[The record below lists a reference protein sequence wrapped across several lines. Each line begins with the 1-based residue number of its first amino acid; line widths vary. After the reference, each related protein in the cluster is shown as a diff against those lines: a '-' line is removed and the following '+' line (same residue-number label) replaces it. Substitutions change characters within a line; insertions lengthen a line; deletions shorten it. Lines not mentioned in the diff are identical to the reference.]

1 MMSIRNISRVALVLL
16 LPLLLGWSTDASAA
30 MRTILKFEKAPTGG
44 TVKVEWRGSEKDS
57 WKEKQPG
64 EDVLTAVELK
74 ITATATSGK
83 EFESLLVNGKDVTNK
98 VTTTGAETVY
108 ECKAT
113 GEKGKDEG
121 GKGVMTIVVAF
132 KTPGQVNK
140 HKLTFT
146 NPEGATVK
154 VTVDGQD
161 KPSDS
166 EIEAGKD
173 LVISVK
179 VTDVT
184 EQVKSVQLNG
194 TDVAKDGDNWK
205 AKMPNA
211 AATLVVTLE
220 EKPAAQSMIMLD
232 VPEGVELKIEDVSEA
247 TPKPVIPNQTKVME
261 GTALEITVTKKTEGK
276 LIDKVLFDNEEL
288 EEEGGKY
295 KADMEDHD
303 VTIKV
308 TLKQDPAAPK
318 YAFTF
323 AGTADFDVTAK
334 KGAETLTS
342 PAQVAV
348 GEDVTLTITLKA
360 GVTKSI
366 KSVKVGDVVAKKGTA
381 ANEWMFTMPSKAAE
395 LAVELVEAAKMH
407 KVTFANG
414 EGYTIGVTNIS
425 GGAQSINTGDKVA
438 EGTELLAEITV
449 TDPKKEVKVVKAN
462 TTDAT
467 KGADAN
473 HWTFTMG
480 SEDIMLTVEL
490 QNKPEPA
497 KHKLTIAAVEG
508 ATVTVTVDGNKVES
522 EQEVEEGKKLVVSVE
537 VTATDKEV
545 ESVKLNTTLA
555 TKNGETYEVEM
566 PKAAATLT
574 VTLKE
579 KAAPQPGEGNVLTIV
594 ANGTTVK
601 VMNGTT
607 EVKSGDKV
615 AKDVKLT
622 VEVSN
627 IPADKE
633 IEKVTLNEVEM
644 TLVEGK
650 YEGNMPDAAATLKV
664 VLKEKAAPQPGEG
677 NLIKVTANGA
687 TVKIMAGTTEVKAD
701 TKVKAGIDLVITVT
715 APAGKVIDN
724 VSFNNTVVKPE
735 ADKSYKVKMSATEAT
750 LVVNLKKAAAVED
763 AVLAGVVAYPNP
775 MVRELVVSNL
785 AEVENVALVNAQ
797 GVVVRAVKPNGAS
810 ELRLAVEDLS
820 AGVYMLVVER
830 NGARKAIRIVK

>member
-1 MMSIRNISRVALVLL
+1 MSLRNISRVALVLL
-16 LPLLLGWSTDASAA
+16 LPLLLGWSTDASAG
-30 MRTILKFEKAPTGG
+30 MRKKLNFVKNPDGG
-44 TVKVEWRGSEKDS
+44 TVKVEFNSNGT
-57 WKEKQPG
+57 WKEKNPG
-64 EDVLTAVELK
+64 EDVLNGAQLK
-74 ITATATSGK
+74 ITATPDSGK
-83 EFESLLVNGKDVTNK
+83 EFESMQVNGKDVTNK
-98 VTTTGAETVY
+98 VKTEGTASVY
-108 ECKAT
+108 NCYAA
-113 GEKGKDEG
+113 GESGTD
-121 GKGVMTIVVAF
+121 VMNIVVAF

-179 VTDVT
+179 VTDNT
-184 EQVKSVQLNG
+184 QQVKSVKLNA
-194 TDVAKDGDNWK
+194 TEVAKDGDNWK
-205 AKMPNA
+205 AKMPNE

-232 VPEGVELKIEDVSEA
+232 IPEGVELKIEDVSEA

-261 GTALEITVTKKTEGK
+261 GTALELTVTKKPEGK
-276 LIDKVLFDNEEL
+276 LVDKVLFDNEEL

-295 KADMEDHD
+295 KTDMEDHD

-334 KGAETLTS
+334 KGTETLTS

-348 GEDVTLTITLKA
+348 GEDVTLTITLKV

-381 ANEWMFTMPSKAAE
+381 ANEWMFTMPGKAAE
-395 LAVELVEAAKMH
+395 LAVELVEAEKTH
-407 KVTFANG
+407 KVIFANG
-414 EGYTIGVTNIS
+414 EDYTIGVTNIS
-425 GGAQSINTGDKVA
+425 GGAQSINTGEKVA

-449 TDPKKEVKVVKAN
+449 TNPKKEVKVVKAN

-480 SEDIMLTVEL
+480 TEDITLTVEL
-490 QNKPEPA
+490 Q
-497 KHKLTIAAVEG
+497 
-508 ATVTVTVDGNKVES
+508 
-522 EQEVEEGKKLVVSVE
+522 
-537 VTATDKEV
+537 DK
-545 ESVKLNTTLA
+545 T
-555 TKNGETYEVEM
+555 
-566 PKAAATLT
+566 
-574 VTLKE
+574 
-579 KAAPQPGEGNVLTIV
+579 APQPGEGNVLTIE

-664 VLKEKAAPQPGEG
+664 VLKEKGAPQPGEG

-735 ADKSYKVKMSATEAT
+735 ANKSYKVKMSATEAT

-775 MVRELVVSNL
+775 MVRELVVTNL

-797 GVVVRAVKPNGAS
+797 GVVVRTVKPNGAS

-830 NGARKAIRIVK
+830 NGVRKAIRIVK

>member
-173 LVISVK
+173 LVISVE
-179 VTDVT
+179 VTDNT
-184 EQVKSVQLNG
+184 QQVKSVKLN
-194 TDVAKDGDNWK
+194 TTEVAKDGDNWK
-205 AKMPNA
+205 AKMPNE

-232 VPEGVELKIEDVSEA
+232 IPEGVELKIEDVSEA

-261 GTALEITVTKKTEGK
+261 GTALEITVTKKPEGK
-276 LIDKVLFDNEEL
+276 FIDKVLFDNEEL

-334 KGAETLTS
+334 KGTETLTS

-348 GEDVTLTITLKA
+348 GEDVTLTITLKV

-381 ANEWMFTMPSKAAE
+381 ANEWMFTMPGKAAE
-395 LAVELVEAAKMH
+395 LAVELVEAEKTH
-407 KVTFANG
+407 KVIFANG
-414 EGYTIGVTNIS
+414 EDYTIGVTNIS
-425 GGAQSINTGDKVA
+425 GGAQSINTGEKVA

-449 TDPKKEVKVVKAN
+449 TNPKKEVKVVKAN

-473 HWTFTMG
+473 HWTFIMG
-480 SEDIMLTVEL
+480 TEDITLTVEL
-490 QNKPEPA
+490 Q
-497 KHKLTIAAVEG
+497 
-508 ATVTVTVDGNKVES
+508 D
-522 EQEVEEGKKLVVSVE
+522 
-537 VTATDKEV
+537 
-545 ESVKLNTTLA
+545 
-555 TKNGETYEVEM
+555 
-566 PKAAATLT
+566 
-574 VTLKE
+574 
-579 KAAPQPGEGNVLTIV
+579 KAAPQPGEGNVLTIE

-664 VLKEKAAPQPGEG
+664 VLKEKGAPQPEEG

-701 TKVKAGIDLVITVT
+701 TKVKAGTDLVITVT

-735 ADKSYKVKMSATEAT
+735 ANKSYKVKMSATEAT

-775 MVRELVVSNL
+775 MVRELVVTNL

-810 ELRLAVEDLS
+810 ELRLAVEDLP

-830 NGARKAIRIVK
+830 SGARKAIRIVK

>member
-1 MMSIRNISRVALVLL
+1 MMMSIRNISRVALVLL

-74 ITATATSGK
+74 ITATAASGK

-132 KTPGQVNK
+132 KAPGQVNK

-173 LVISVK
+173 LVISVE
-179 VTDVT
+179 VTDNT
-184 EQVKSVQLNG
+184 QQVKSVKLN
-194 TDVAKDGDNWK
+194 TTEVAKDGDNWK
-205 AKMPNA
+205 AKMPNE

-261 GTALEITVTKKTEGK
+261 GTALEITVTKKPEGK

-334 KGAETLTS
+334 KGTETLTS

-381 ANEWMFTMPSKAAE
+381 ANEWMFTMPGKAAE
-395 LAVELVEAAKMH
+395 LAVELVEAEKTH
-407 KVTFANG
+407 KVTFADG

-449 TDPKKEVKVVKAN
+449 TNPKKEVKVVKAN

-480 SEDIMLTVEL
+480 TEDITLTVEL
-490 QNKPEPA
+490 Q
-497 KHKLTIAAVEG
+497 
-508 ATVTVTVDGNKVES
+508 
-522 EQEVEEGKKLVVSVE
+522 
-537 VTATDKEV
+537 DK
-545 ESVKLNTTLA
+545 TT
-555 TKNGETYEVEM
+555 
-566 PKAAATLT
+566 
-574 VTLKE
+574 
-579 KAAPQPGEGNVLTIV
+579 PQPGEGNVLTIE

-615 AKDVKLT
+615 AKDAKLM

-650 YEGNMPDAAATLKV
+650 YEGKMPDAAATLKV
-664 VLKEKAAPQPGEG
+664 VLKEKGAPQPEEG

-701 TKVKAGIDLVITVT
+701 TKVKAGTDLVITVT
-715 APAGKVIDN
+715 APAGKVRDN

-735 ADKSYKVKMSATEAT
+735 ADKSYKVKMSAAEAT

-797 GVVVRAVKPNGAS
+797 GVVVRTVKPNGAS

>member
-173 LVISVK
+173 LVISVE
-179 VTDVT
+179 VTDNT
-184 EQVKSVQLNG
+184 QQVKSVKLN
-194 TDVAKDGDNWK
+194 TTEVAKDGDNWK
-205 AKMPNA
+205 AKMPNE

-261 GTALEITVTKKTEGK
+261 GTALEITVTKKPEGK

-295 KADMEDHD
+295 KTDMEDHN

-334 KGAETLTS
+334 KGTEALTS

-360 GVTKSI
+360 GVMKSI

-381 ANEWMFTMPSKAAE
+381 ANEWMFTMPGKAAE
-395 LAVELVEAAKMH
+395 LAVELVEAEKTH
-407 KVTFANG
+407 KVIFANG
-414 EGYTIGVTNIS
+414 EDYTIGVTNIS
-425 GGAQSINTGDKVA
+425 GGAQSINTGEKVA

-449 TDPKKEVKVVKAN
+449 TNPKKEVKVVKAN

-480 SEDIMLTVEL
+480 TEDITLTVEL
-490 QNKPEPA
+490 Q
-497 KHKLTIAAVEG
+497 
-508 ATVTVTVDGNKVES
+508 
-522 EQEVEEGKKLVVSVE
+522 
-537 VTATDKEV
+537 DK
-545 ESVKLNTTLA
+545 T
-555 TKNGETYEVEM
+555 
-566 PKAAATLT
+566 
-574 VTLKE
+574 
-579 KAAPQPGEGNVLTIV
+579 APQPGEGNVLTIE

-664 VLKEKAAPQPGEG
+664 VLKEKGAPQPGEG

-701 TKVKAGIDLVITVT
+701 TKVKAGTDLVITVT

-775 MVRELVVSNL
+775 MVRELVVTNL

-797 GVVVRAVKPNGAS
+797 GVVVRTVKPNGAS
-810 ELRLAVEDLS
+810 ELRLAVEDLP

-830 NGARKAIRIVK
+830 SGARKAIRIVK

>member
-30 MRTILKFEKAPTGG
+30 VRTILRFEEAPTGG

-57 WKEKQPG
+57 WHEVKPSEH
-64 EDVLTAVELK
+64 VLTAVDLK

-98 VTTTGAETVY
+98 VTTTGTETVY

-132 KTPGQVNK
+132 KTQGQVNK

-232 VPEGVELKIEDVSEA
+232 IPEGVELKIEDVSEA

-261 GTALEITVTKKTEGK
+261 GTALEITVTKKPEGK

-295 KADMEDHD
+295 KADMEDHN

-334 KGAETLTS
+334 KGTEALTS

-381 ANEWMFTMPSKAAE
+381 ANEWMFTMPGKAAE
-395 LAVELVEAAKMH
+395 LAVELVEADKMH

-414 EGYTIGVTNIS
+414 EGYSIGVTNIS

-480 SEDIMLTVEL
+480 TEDITLTVEL
-490 QNKPEPA
+490 Q
-497 KHKLTIAAVEG
+497 
-508 ATVTVTVDGNKVES
+508 
-522 EQEVEEGKKLVVSVE
+522 
-537 VTATDKEV
+537 DK
-545 ESVKLNTTLA
+545 T
-555 TKNGETYEVEM
+555 
-566 PKAAATLT
+566 
-574 VTLKE
+574 
-579 KAAPQPGEGNVLTIV
+579 APQPGEGNVLTIE

-664 VLKEKAAPQPGEG
+664 VLKEKGAPQPGEG

-701 TKVKAGIDLVITVT
+701 TKVKAGTDLVITVT

-797 GVVVRAVKPNGAS
+797 GVVVRTVKPNGAS

-830 NGARKAIRIVK
+830 NGVRKAIRIVK

>member
-173 LVISVK
+173 LVISVE
-179 VTDVT
+179 VTDNT
-184 EQVKSVQLNG
+184 QQVKSVKLN
-194 TDVAKDGDNWK
+194 TTEVAKDGDNWK
-205 AKMPNA
+205 AKMPNE

-261 GTALEITVTKKTEGK
+261 GTALEITVTKKPEGK

-334 KGAETLTS
+334 KGTETLTS

-348 GEDVTLTITLKA
+348 GEDVTLTITLKV

-381 ANEWMFTMPSKAAE
+381 ANEWMFTMPGKAAE
-395 LAVELVEAAKMH
+395 LAVELVEAEKTH
-407 KVTFANG
+407 KVIFANG
-414 EGYTIGVTNIS
+414 EDYTIGVTNIS
-425 GGAQSINTGDKVA
+425 GGAQSINTGEKVA

-449 TDPKKEVKVVKAN
+449 TNPKKEVKVVKAN

-480 SEDIMLTVEL
+480 TEDITLTVEL
-490 QNKPEPA
+490 Q
-497 KHKLTIAAVEG
+497 
-508 ATVTVTVDGNKVES
+508 
-522 EQEVEEGKKLVVSVE
+522 
-537 VTATDKEV
+537 DK
-545 ESVKLNTTLA
+545 T
-555 TKNGETYEVEM
+555 
-566 PKAAATLT
+566 
-574 VTLKE
+574 
-579 KAAPQPGEGNVLTIV
+579 APQPGEGNVLTIE

-650 YEGNMPDAAATLKV
+650 YEGKMPDAAATLKV
-664 VLKEKAAPQPGEG
+664 VLKEKGAPQPEEG

-701 TKVKAGIDLVITVT
+701 TKVKAGTDLVITVT

-735 ADKSYKVKMSATEAT
+735 ANKSYKVKMSATEAT

-775 MVRELVVSNL
+775 MVRELVVTNL

-810 ELRLAVEDLS
+810 ELRLAVEDLP

-830 NGARKAIRIVK
+830 SGARKAIRIVK

>member
-1 MMSIRNISRVALVLL
+1 MSLRNISRVALVLL
-16 LPLLLGWSTDASAA
+16 LPLLLGWSTDASAG
-30 MRTILKFEKAPTGG
+30 MRKKLNFVKNPDGG
-44 TVKVEWRGSEKDS
+44 TVKVEFNSNGTWQEKN
-57 WKEKQPG
+57 PG
-64 EDVLTAVELK
+64 EDVLNGVQLK
-74 ITATATSGK
+74 ITATPNSGK
-83 EFESLLVNGKDVTNK
+83 EFESMLVNGKDVTNK
-98 VTTTGAETVY
+98 VKTEGTASVY
-108 ECKAT
+108 NCYAA
-113 GEKGKDEG
+113 GESGTD
-121 GKGVMTIVVAF
+121 VMNIVVAF

-179 VTDVT
+179 VTDDT
-184 EQVKSVQLNG
+184 QQVKSVKLN
-194 TDVAKDGDNWK
+194 TTEVAKDGDNWK
-205 AKMPNA
+205 AKMPNEA
-211 AATLVVTLE
+211 AMLVVTLE

-232 VPEGVELKIEDVSEA
+232 IPEGVELKIEDVSEA

-261 GTALEITVTKKTEGK
+261 GTALEITVTKKPEGK

-295 KADMEDHD
+295 KTDMEAHD

-334 KGAETLTS
+334 KGTETLTS
-342 PAQVAV
+342 PAQVAA

-381 ANEWMFTMPSKAAE
+381 ANEWMFTMPGKAAE
-395 LAVELVEAAKMH
+395 LAVELVEAEKTH
-407 KVTFANG
+407 KVTFADG

-449 TDPKKEVKVVKAN
+449 TNPKKEVKVVKAN

-480 SEDIMLTVEL
+480 TEDITLTVEL
-490 QNKPEPA
+490 Q
-497 KHKLTIAAVEG
+497 
-508 ATVTVTVDGNKVES
+508 
-522 EQEVEEGKKLVVSVE
+522 
-537 VTATDKEV
+537 DK
-545 ESVKLNTTLA
+545 TT
-555 TKNGETYEVEM
+555 
-566 PKAAATLT
+566 
-574 VTLKE
+574 
-579 KAAPQPGEGNVLTIV
+579 PQPSEGNVLTIE

-601 VMNGTT
+601 VMNGAT

-615 AKDVKLT
+615 AKDVKLM

-664 VLKEKAAPQPGEG
+664 VLKEKGAPQPEEG

-687 TVKIMAGTTEVKAD
+687 TVKIMAGATEVKAD
-701 TKVKAGIDLVITVT
+701 TKVKAGTDLVITVT

-750 LVVNLKKAAAVED
+750 LVVNLKKATAVED

-797 GVVVRAVKPNGAS
+797 GVVVRTVKPNGAS
-810 ELRLAVEDLS
+810 ELRLAVEDLP

-830 NGARKAIRIVK
+830 SGARKAIRIVK

>member
-1 MMSIRNISRVALVLL
+1 MSLRNISRVALVLL
-16 LPLLLGWSTDASAA
+16 LPLLLGWSTDASAG
-30 MRTILKFEKAPTGG
+30 MRKKLNFVKNPDGG
-44 TVKVEWRGSEKDS
+44 TVKVEFNSNGT
-57 WKEKQPG
+57 WKEKNPG
-64 EDVLTAVELK
+64 EDVLNGAQLK
-74 ITATATSGK
+74 ITATPDSGK
-83 EFESLLVNGKDVTNK
+83 EFESMQVNGKDVTNK
-98 VTTTGAETVY
+98 VKTEGTASVY
-108 ECKAT
+108 NCYAV
-113 GEKGKDEG
+113 GESGTD
-121 GKGVMTIVVAF
+121 VMNIVVAF

-179 VTDVT
+179 VTDNT
-184 EQVKSVQLNG
+184 QQVKSVKLN
-194 TDVAKDGDNWK
+194 TTEVAKDGDNWK
-205 AKMPNA
+205 AKMPNE

-232 VPEGVELKIEDVSEA
+232 IPEGVELKIEDVSEA

-334 KGAETLTS
+334 KGTETLTS

-348 GEDVTLTITLKA
+348 GEDVTLTITLKV

-381 ANEWMFTMPSKAAE
+381 ANEWMFTMPGKAAE
-395 LAVELVEAAKMH
+395 LAVELVEAEKTH
-407 KVTFANG
+407 KVIFANG
-414 EGYTIGVTNIS
+414 EDYTIGVTNIS
-425 GGAQSINTGDKVA
+425 GGAQSINTGEKVA

-449 TDPKKEVKVVKAN
+449 TNPKKEVKVVKAN

-480 SEDIMLTVEL
+480 TEDITLTVEL
-490 QNKPEPA
+490 Q
-497 KHKLTIAAVEG
+497 
-508 ATVTVTVDGNKVES
+508 
-522 EQEVEEGKKLVVSVE
+522 
-537 VTATDKEV
+537 DK
-545 ESVKLNTTLA
+545 T
-555 TKNGETYEVEM
+555 
-566 PKAAATLT
+566 
-574 VTLKE
+574 
-579 KAAPQPGEGNVLTIV
+579 APQPGEGNVLTIE

-664 VLKEKAAPQPGEG
+664 VLKEKGAPQPGEG

-701 TKVKAGIDLVITVT
+701 TKVKAGTDLVITVT

-797 GVVVRAVKPNGAS
+797 GVVVRTVKPNGAS

-830 NGARKAIRIVK
+830 NGVRKAIRIVK

>member
-1 MMSIRNISRVALVLL
+1 MMMSIRNISRVALVLL

-74 ITATATSGK
+74 ITATAASGK

-132 KTPGQVNK
+132 KAPGQVNK

-173 LVISVK
+173 LVISVE
-179 VTDVT
+179 VTDNT
-184 EQVKSVQLNG
+184 QQVKSVKLN
-194 TDVAKDGDNWK
+194 TTEVAKDGDNWK
-205 AKMPNA
+205 AKMPNE

-261 GTALEITVTKKTEGK
+261 GTALEITVTKKPEGK

-334 KGAETLTS
+334 KGTETLTS

-381 ANEWMFTMPSKAAE
+381 ANEWMFTMPGKAAE
-395 LAVELVEAAKMH
+395 LAVELVEAEKTH
-407 KVTFANG
+407 KVTFADG

-449 TDPKKEVKVVKAN
+449 TNPKKEVKVVKAN

-480 SEDIMLTVEL
+480 TEDITLTVEL
-490 QNKPEPA
+490 Q
-497 KHKLTIAAVEG
+497 
-508 ATVTVTVDGNKVES
+508 
-522 EQEVEEGKKLVVSVE
+522 
-537 VTATDKEV
+537 DK
-545 ESVKLNTTLA
+545 TT
-555 TKNGETYEVEM
+555 
-566 PKAAATLT
+566 
-574 VTLKE
+574 
-579 KAAPQPGEGNVLTIV
+579 PQPGEGNVLTIE

-615 AKDVKLT
+615 AKDAKLM

-650 YEGNMPDAAATLKV
+650 YEGKMPDAAATLKV
-664 VLKEKAAPQPGEG
+664 VLKEKGAPQPEEG

-701 TKVKAGIDLVITVT
+701 TKVKAGTDLVITGT
-715 APAGKVIDN
+715 APAGKVRDN

-735 ADKSYKVKMSATEAT
+735 ADKSYKVKMSAAEAT

-797 GVVVRAVKPNGAS
+797 GVVVRTVKPNGAS

>member
-173 LVISVK
+173 LVISVE
-179 VTDVT
+179 VTDNT
-184 EQVKSVQLNG
+184 QQVKSVKLN
-194 TDVAKDGDNWK
+194 TTEVAKDGDNWK
-205 AKMPNA
+205 AKMPNE

-261 GTALEITVTKKTEGK
+261 GTALEITVTKKPEGK

-334 KGAETLTS
+334 KGTETLTS

-381 ANEWMFTMPSKAAE
+381 ANEWMFTMPGKAAE
-395 LAVELVEAAKMH
+395 LAVELVEAEKTH
-407 KVTFANG
+407 KVTFADG

-449 TDPKKEVKVVKAN
+449 TNPKKEVKVVKAN

-480 SEDIMLTVEL
+480 TEDITLTVEL
-490 QNKPEPA
+490 Q
-497 KHKLTIAAVEG
+497 
-508 ATVTVTVDGNKVES
+508 
-522 EQEVEEGKKLVVSVE
+522 
-537 VTATDKEV
+537 DK
-545 ESVKLNTTLA
+545 TT
-555 TKNGETYEVEM
+555 
-566 PKAAATLT
+566 
-574 VTLKE
+574 
-579 KAAPQPGEGNVLTIV
+579 PQPSEGNVLTIV

-601 VMNGTT
+601 VMNGAT
-607 EVKSGDKV
+607 EIKSGDKV
-615 AKDVKLT
+615 AKDAKLT
-622 VEVSN
+622 VEVSDV
-627 IPADKE
+627 PADKE

-664 VLKEKAAPQPGEG
+664 VLKEKGAPQPEEG

-701 TKVKAGIDLVITVT
+701 TKVKAGTDLVITVT

-775 MVRELVVSNL
+775 MVRELVVTNL

-797 GVVVRAVKPNGAS
+797 GVVVRTVKPNGAS

-830 NGARKAIRIVK
+830 SGARKAIRIVK

>member
-1 MMSIRNISRVALVLL
+1 MSLRNISRVALVLL
-16 LPLLLGWSTDASAA
+16 LPLLLGWSTDASAG
-30 MRTILKFEKAPTGG
+30 MRKKLNFVKNPDGG
-44 TVKVEWRGSEKDS
+44 TVKVEFNSNGT
-57 WKEKQPG
+57 WKEKNPG
-64 EDVLTAVELK
+64 EDVLNGAQLK
-74 ITATATSGK
+74 ITATPDSGK
-83 EFESLLVNGKDVTNK
+83 EFESMQVNGKDVTNK
-98 VTTTGAETVY
+98 VKTEGTASVY
-108 ECKAT
+108 NCYAA
-113 GEKGKDEG
+113 GESGTD
-121 GKGVMTIVVAF
+121 VMNIVVAF

-179 VTDVT
+179 VTDNT
-184 EQVKSVQLNG
+184 QQVKSVKLN
-194 TDVAKDGDNWK
+194 TTEVAKDGDNWK
-205 AKMPNA
+205 AKMPNE

-232 VPEGVELKIEDVSEA
+232 IPEGVELKIEDVSEA

-261 GTALEITVTKKTEGK
+261 GTALEITVTKKPEGK

-295 KADMEDHD
+295 KTDMEDHN

-334 KGAETLTS
+334 KGTEALTS

-438 EGTELLAEITV
+438 EGTELLAEIAV

-480 SEDIMLTVEL
+480 TEDITLTVEL
-490 QNKPEPA
+490 Q
-497 KHKLTIAAVEG
+497 
-508 ATVTVTVDGNKVES
+508 
-522 EQEVEEGKKLVVSVE
+522 
-537 VTATDKEV
+537 DK
-545 ESVKLNTTLA
+545 TT
-555 TKNGETYEVEM
+555 
-566 PKAAATLT
+566 
-574 VTLKE
+574 
-579 KAAPQPGEGNVLTIV
+579 PQPSEGNVLTIV

-601 VMNGTT
+601 VMNGAT
-607 EVKSGDKV
+607 EIKSGDKV

-650 YEGNMPDAAATLKV
+650 YEGKMPDAAATLTV
-664 VLKEKAAPQPGEG
+664 ALKEKGAPQPEEG

-701 TKVKAGIDLVITVT
+701 TKVKAGTDLVITVT

-735 ADKSYKVKMSATEAT
+735 ANKSYKVKMSATEAT

-830 NGARKAIRIVK
+830 NGVRKAIRIVK

>member
-16 LPLLLGWSTDASAA
+16 LPILLGWSTDASAA

-44 TVKVEWRGSEKDS
+44 TVKVEWRGSADDP
-57 WKEKQPG
+57 WKEKEPG
-64 EDVLTAVELK
+64 EDVLTAVDLK

-173 LVISVK
+173 LVISVE
-179 VTDVT
+179 VTDNT
-184 EQVKSVQLNG
+184 QQVKSVKLN
-194 TDVAKDGDNWK
+194 TTEVAKDGDNWK
-205 AKMPNA
+205 AKMPNE

-261 GTALEITVTKKTEGK
+261 GTALEITVTKKPEGK

-334 KGAETLTS
+334 KGTETLTS

-381 ANEWMFTMPSKAAE
+381 ANEWMFTMPGKAAE
-395 LAVELVEAAKMH
+395 LAVELVEAEKTH
-407 KVTFANG
+407 KVTFADG

-449 TDPKKEVKVVKAN
+449 TNPKKEVKVVKAN

-480 SEDIMLTVEL
+480 TEDITLTVEL
-490 QNKPEPA
+490 Q
-497 KHKLTIAAVEG
+497 
-508 ATVTVTVDGNKVES
+508 D
-522 EQEVEEGKKLVVSVE
+522 
-537 VTATDKEV
+537 
-545 ESVKLNTTLA
+545 
-555 TKNGETYEVEM
+555 
-566 PKAAATLT
+566 
-574 VTLKE
+574 

-615 AKDVKLT
+615 AKDAKLT

-650 YEGNMPDAAATLKV
+650 YEGNMPDAAATLTV
-664 VLKEKAAPQPGEG
+664 ALKEKGAPQPEEG

-735 ADKSYKVKMSATEAT
+735 ANKSYKVKMSATEAT

-775 MVRELVVSNL
+775 MVRELVVTNL

-797 GVVVRAVKPNGAS
+797 GVVVRTVKPNGAS
-810 ELRLAVEDLS
+810 ELRLAVEDLP

-830 NGARKAIRIVK
+830 SGARKAIRIVK

>member
-173 LVISVK
+173 LVISVE
-179 VTDVT
+179 VTDNT
-184 EQVKSVQLNG
+184 QQVKSVKLN
-194 TDVAKDGDNWK
+194 TTEVAKDGDNWK
-205 AKMPNA
+205 AKMPNE

-261 GTALEITVTKKTEGK
+261 GTALEITVTKKPEGK

-334 KGAETLTS
+334 KGTETLTS

-381 ANEWMFTMPSKAAE
+381 ANEWMFTMPGKAAE
-395 LAVELVEAAKMH
+395 LAVELVEAEKTH
-407 KVTFANG
+407 KVTFADG

-449 TDPKKEVKVVKAN
+449 TNPKKEVKVVKAN

-480 SEDIMLTVEL
+480 TEDITLTVEL
-490 QNKPEPA
+490 Q
-497 KHKLTIAAVEG
+497 
-508 ATVTVTVDGNKVES
+508 
-522 EQEVEEGKKLVVSVE
+522 
-537 VTATDKEV
+537 DK
-545 ESVKLNTTLA
+545 TT
-555 TKNGETYEVEM
+555 
-566 PKAAATLT
+566 
-574 VTLKE
+574 
-579 KAAPQPGEGNVLTIV
+579 PQPSEGNVLTIV

-601 VMNGTT
+601 VMNGAT
-607 EVKSGDKV
+607 EIKSGDKV

-664 VLKEKAAPQPGEG
+664 VLKEKGAPQPGEG

-701 TKVKAGIDLVITVT
+701 TKVKAGTDLVITVT

-785 AEVENVALVNAQ
+785 AEVENVALVDAQ
-797 GVVVRAVKPNGAS
+797 GVVVRTVKPNGAS

-830 NGARKAIRIVK
+830 NGVRKAIRIVK

>member
-1 MMSIRNISRVALVLL
+1 MSLRNISRVALVLL
-16 LPLLLGWSTDASAA
+16 LPLLLGWSTDASAG
-30 MRTILKFEKAPTGG
+30 MRKKLNFVKNPDGG
-44 TVKVEWRGSEKDS
+44 TVKVEFNSNGT
-57 WKEKQPG
+57 WKEKNPG
-64 EDVLTAVELK
+64 EDVLNGAQLK
-74 ITATATSGK
+74 ITATPDSGK
-83 EFESLLVNGKDVTNK
+83 EFESMQVNGKDVTNK
-98 VTTTGAETVY
+98 VKTEGTASVY
-108 ECKAT
+108 NCYAA
-113 GEKGKDEG
+113 GESGTD
-121 GKGVMTIVVAF
+121 VMNIVVAF

-179 VTDVT
+179 VTDNT
-184 EQVKSVQLNG
+184 QQVKSVKLN
-194 TDVAKDGDNWK
+194 TTEVAKDGDNWK
-205 AKMPNA
+205 AKMPNEA
-211 AATLVVTLE
+211 AMLVVTLE

-232 VPEGVELKIEDVSEA
+232 IPEGVELKIEDVSEA

-261 GTALEITVTKKTEGK
+261 GTALEITVTKKPEGK
-276 LIDKVLFDNEEL
+276 LVDKVLFDNEEL

-295 KADMEDHD
+295 KTDMEDHN

-308 TLKQDPAAPK
+308 TLKQDPTAPK

-334 KGAETLTS
+334 KGTETLTS

-348 GEDVTLTITLKA
+348 GEDVTLTITLKV

-381 ANEWMFTMPSKAAE
+381 ANEWMFTMPGKAAE
-395 LAVELVEAAKMH
+395 LAVELVEAEKTH
-407 KVTFANG
+407 KVIFANG
-414 EGYTIGVTNIS
+414 EDYTIGVTNIS
-425 GGAQSINTGDKVA
+425 GGAQSINTGEKVA

-449 TDPKKEVKVVKAN
+449 TNPKKEVKVVKAN

-480 SEDIMLTVEL
+480 TEDITLTVEL
-490 QNKPEPA
+490 Q
-497 KHKLTIAAVEG
+497 
-508 ATVTVTVDGNKVES
+508 
-522 EQEVEEGKKLVVSVE
+522 
-537 VTATDKEV
+537 DK
-545 ESVKLNTTLA
+545 T
-555 TKNGETYEVEM
+555 
-566 PKAAATLT
+566 
-574 VTLKE
+574 
-579 KAAPQPGEGNVLTIV
+579 APQPGEGNVLTIE

-664 VLKEKAAPQPGEG
+664 VLKEKGAPQPGEG

-735 ADKSYKVKMSATEAT
+735 ANKSYKVKMSATEAT

-797 GVVVRAVKPNGAS
+797 GVVVRTVKPNGAS

-830 NGARKAIRIVK
+830 NGVRKAIRIVK

>member
-1 MMSIRNISRVALVLL
+1 MSLRNISRVALVLL
-16 LPLLLGWSTDASAA
+16 LPLLLGWSTDASAG
-30 MRTILKFEKAPTGG
+30 MRKKLNFVKNPDGG
-44 TVKVEWRGSEKDS
+44 TVKVEFNSNGT
-57 WKEKQPG
+57 WKEKNPG
-64 EDVLTAVELK
+64 EDVLNGAQLK
-74 ITATATSGK
+74 ITATPDSGK
-83 EFESLLVNGKDVTNK
+83 EFESMQVNGKDVTNK
-98 VTTTGAETVY
+98 VKTEGTASVY
-108 ECKAT
+108 NCYAA
-113 GEKGKDEG
+113 GESGTD
-121 GKGVMTIVVAF
+121 VMNIVVAF

-146 NPEGATVK
+146 SPEGATVK

-173 LVISVK
+173 LVISVE
-179 VTDVT
+179 VTDDT
-184 EQVKSVQLNG
+184 QQVKSVKLN
-194 TDVAKDGDNWK
+194 TTEVAKDGDNWK
-205 AKMPNA
+205 AKMPNE

-261 GTALEITVTKKTEGK
+261 GTALEITVTKKPEGK

-295 KADMEDHD
+295 KTDMEAHD

-334 KGAETLTS
+334 KGTETLTS
-342 PAQVAV
+342 PAQVAA

-381 ANEWMFTMPSKAAE
+381 ANEWMFTMPGKAAE
-395 LAVELVEAAKMH
+395 LAVELVEAEKTH
-407 KVTFANG
+407 KVTFADG

-449 TDPKKEVKVVKAN
+449 TNPKKEVKVVKAN

-480 SEDIMLTVEL
+480 TEDITLTVEL
-490 QNKPEPA
+490 Q
-497 KHKLTIAAVEG
+497 
-508 ATVTVTVDGNKVES
+508 
-522 EQEVEEGKKLVVSVE
+522 
-537 VTATDKEV
+537 DK
-545 ESVKLNTTLA
+545 TT
-555 TKNGETYEVEM
+555 
-566 PKAAATLT
+566 
-574 VTLKE
+574 
-579 KAAPQPGEGNVLTIV
+579 PQPSEGNVLTIE

-601 VMNGTT
+601 VMNGAT

-622 VEVSN
+622 VEVSDV
-627 IPADKE
+627 PADKE

-650 YEGNMPDAAATLKV
+650 YEGNMPDAAATLTV
-664 VLKEKAAPQPGEG
+664 ALKEKGAPQPEEG
-677 NLIKVTANGA
+677 NLIKVAANGA

-701 TKVKAGIDLVITVT
+701 TKVKAGTDLVITVT

-797 GVVVRAVKPNGAS
+797 GVVVRTVKPNGAS
-810 ELRLAVEDLS
+810 ELRLAVEDLP

>member
-173 LVISVK
+173 LVISVE
-179 VTDVT
+179 VTDNT
-184 EQVKSVQLNG
+184 QQVKSVKLN
-194 TDVAKDGDNWK
+194 TTEVAKDGDNWK
-205 AKMPNA
+205 AKMPNE

-261 GTALEITVTKKTEGK
+261 GTALEITVTKKPEGK

-288 EEEGGKY
+288 EEESGKY

-334 KGAETLTS
+334 KGTETLTS
-342 PAQVAV
+342 PAQVAA

-381 ANEWMFTMPSKAAE
+381 ANEWMFTMPGKAAE
-395 LAVELVEAAKMH
+395 LAVELVEAEKTH
-407 KVTFANG
+407 KVTFADG

-449 TDPKKEVKVVKAN
+449 TNPKKEVKVVKAN

-480 SEDIMLTVEL
+480 TEDITLTVEL
-490 QNKPEPA
+490 Q
-497 KHKLTIAAVEG
+497 
-508 ATVTVTVDGNKVES
+508 
-522 EQEVEEGKKLVVSVE
+522 
-537 VTATDKEV
+537 DK
-545 ESVKLNTTLA
+545 TT
-555 TKNGETYEVEM
+555 
-566 PKAAATLT
+566 
-574 VTLKE
+574 
-579 KAAPQPGEGNVLTIV
+579 PQPSEGNVLTIV

-601 VMNGTT
+601 VMNGAT
-607 EVKSGDKV
+607 EIKSGGKV

-650 YEGNMPDAAATLKV
+650 YEGKMPDAAATLTV
-664 VLKEKAAPQPGEG
+664 ALKEKGAPQPEEG

-701 TKVKAGIDLVITVT
+701 TKVKAGTDLVITVT

-735 ADKSYKVKMSATEAT
+735 ANKSYKVKMSATEAT

-775 MVRELVVSNL
+775 MVRELVVTNL

-810 ELRLAVEDLS
+810 ELRLAVEDLP

-830 NGARKAIRIVK
+830 SGARKAIRIVK

>member
-173 LVISVK
+173 LVISVE
-179 VTDVT
+179 VTDNT
-184 EQVKSVQLNG
+184 QQVKSVKLN
-194 TDVAKDGDNWK
+194 TTEVAKDGDNWK
-205 AKMPNA
+205 AKMPNE

-261 GTALEITVTKKTEGK
+261 GTALEITVTKKPEGK

-334 KGAETLTS
+334 KGTETLTS

-381 ANEWMFTMPSKAAE
+381 ANEWMFTMPGKAAE
-395 LAVELVEAAKMH
+395 LAVELVEAEKTH
-407 KVTFANG
+407 KVTFADG

-449 TDPKKEVKVVKAN
+449 TNPKKEVKVVKAN

-480 SEDIMLTVEL
+480 TEDITLTVEL
-490 QNKPEPA
+490 Q
-497 KHKLTIAAVEG
+497 
-508 ATVTVTVDGNKVES
+508 
-522 EQEVEEGKKLVVSVE
+522 
-537 VTATDKEV
+537 DK
-545 ESVKLNTTLA
+545 TT
-555 TKNGETYEVEM
+555 
-566 PKAAATLT
+566 
-574 VTLKE
+574 
-579 KAAPQPGEGNVLTIV
+579 PQPSEGNVLTIV

-601 VMNGTT
+601 VMNGAT
-607 EVKSGDKV
+607 EIKSGDKV

-650 YEGNMPDAAATLKV
+650 YEGKMPDAAATLTV
-664 VLKEKAAPQPGEG
+664 ALKEKGAPQPEEG

-701 TKVKAGIDLVITVT
+701 TKVKAGTDLVITVT

-735 ADKSYKVKMSATEAT
+735 ANKSYKVKMSATEAT

-775 MVRELVVSNL
+775 MVRELVVTNL

-810 ELRLAVEDLS
+810 ELRLAVEDLP

-830 NGARKAIRIVK
+830 SGARKAIRIVK

>member
-1 MMSIRNISRVALVLL
+1 MSLRNISRVALVLL
-16 LPLLLGWSTDASAA
+16 LPLLLGWSTDASAG
-30 MRTILKFEKAPTGG
+30 MRKKLNFVKNPDGG
-44 TVKVEWRGSEKDS
+44 TVKVEFNSNGTWQEKN
-57 WKEKQPG
+57 PG
-64 EDVLTAVELK
+64 EDVLNGVQLK
-74 ITATATSGK
+74 ITATPNSGK
-83 EFESLLVNGKDVTNK
+83 EFESMLVNGKDVTNK
-98 VTTTGAETVY
+98 VKTEGTASVY
-108 ECKAT
+108 NCYAA
-113 GEKGKDEG
+113 GESGTD
-121 GKGVMTIVVAF
+121 VMNIVVAF

-179 VTDVT
+179 VTDDT
-184 EQVKSVQLNG
+184 QQVKSVKLN
-194 TDVAKDGDNWK
+194 TTEVAKDGDNWK
-205 AKMPNA
+205 AKMPNEA
-211 AATLVVTLE
+211 AMLVVTLE

-232 VPEGVELKIEDVSEA
+232 IPEGVELKIEDVSEA

-261 GTALEITVTKKTEGK
+261 GTALEITVTKKPEGK

-295 KADMEDHD
+295 KTDMEAHD

-334 KGAETLTS
+334 KGTETLTS
-342 PAQVAV
+342 PAQVAA

-381 ANEWMFTMPSKAAE
+381 ANEWMFTMPGKAAE
-395 LAVELVEAAKMH
+395 LAVELVEAEKTH
-407 KVTFANG
+407 KVTFADG

-449 TDPKKEVKVVKAN
+449 TNPKKEVKVVKAN

-480 SEDIMLTVEL
+480 TEDITLTVEL
-490 QNKPEPA
+490 Q
-497 KHKLTIAAVEG
+497 
-508 ATVTVTVDGNKVES
+508 
-522 EQEVEEGKKLVVSVE
+522 
-537 VTATDKEV
+537 DK
-545 ESVKLNTTLA
+545 TT
-555 TKNGETYEVEM
+555 
-566 PKAAATLT
+566 
-574 VTLKE
+574 
-579 KAAPQPGEGNVLTIV
+579 PQPSEGNVLTIE

-601 VMNGTT
+601 VMNGAT

-622 VEVSN
+622 VEVSDV
-627 IPADKE
+627 PADKE
-633 IEKVTLNEVEM
+633 IEKVTLNEAEM

-664 VLKEKAAPQPGEG
+664 VLKEKGAPQPEEG

-701 TKVKAGIDLVITVT
+701 TKVKAGTDLVITVT

-775 MVRELVVSNL
+775 MVRELVVTNL

-797 GVVVRAVKPNGAS
+797 GVVVRTVKPNGAS
-810 ELRLAVEDLS
+810 ELRLAVEDLP

-830 NGARKAIRIVK
+830 SGARKAIRIVK

>member
-173 LVISVK
+173 LVISVE
-179 VTDVT
+179 VTDNT
-184 EQVKSVQLNG
+184 QQVKSVKLN
-194 TDVAKDGDNWK
+194 TTEVAKDGDNWK
-205 AKMPNA
+205 AKMPNE

-261 GTALEITVTKKTEGK
+261 GTALEITVTKKPEGK

-334 KGAETLTS
+334 KGTETLTS

-381 ANEWMFTMPSKAAE
+381 ANEWMFTMPGKAAE
-395 LAVELVEAAKMH
+395 LAVELVEAEKTH
-407 KVTFANG
+407 KVTFADG
-414 EGYTIGVTNIS
+414 EGYSIGVTNIS

-449 TDPKKEVKVVKAN
+449 TNPKKEVKVVKAN

-480 SEDIMLTVEL
+480 TEDITLTVEL
-490 QNKPEPA
+490 Q
-497 KHKLTIAAVEG
+497 
-508 ATVTVTVDGNKVES
+508 
-522 EQEVEEGKKLVVSVE
+522 
-537 VTATDKEV
+537 DK
-545 ESVKLNTTLA
+545 TT
-555 TKNGETYEVEM
+555 
-566 PKAAATLT
+566 
-574 VTLKE
+574 
-579 KAAPQPGEGNVLTIV
+579 PQPSEGNVLTIV

-601 VMNGTT
+601 VMNGAT
-607 EVKSGDKV
+607 EIKSGGKV

-650 YEGNMPDAAATLKV
+650 YEGKMPDAAATLTV
-664 VLKEKAAPQPGEG
+664 ALKEKGAPQPEEG

-701 TKVKAGIDLVITVT
+701 TKVKAGTDLVITVT

-735 ADKSYKVKMSATEAT
+735 ANKSYKVKMSATEAT

-775 MVRELVVSNL
+775 MVRELVVTNL

-810 ELRLAVEDLS
+810 ELRLAVEDLP

-830 NGARKAIRIVK
+830 SGARKAIRIVK

>member
-1 MMSIRNISRVALVLL
+1 MMSLRNISRVALVLL
-16 LPLLLGWSTDASAA
+16 LPLLLGWSTDVSAG
-30 MRTILKFEKAPTGG
+30 MRKKLNFVKNPDGG
-44 TVKVEWRGSEKDS
+44 TVKVEFNSNGT
-57 WKEKQPG
+57 WKEKNPG
-64 EDVLTAVELK
+64 EDVLNGAQLK
-74 ITATATSGK
+74 ITATPDSGK
-83 EFESLLVNGKDVTNK
+83 EFESMQVNGKDVTNK
-98 VTTTGAETVY
+98 VKTEGTASVY
-108 ECKAT
+108 NCYAA
-113 GEKGKDEG
+113 GESGTD
-121 GKGVMTIVVAF
+121 VMNIVVAF

-140 HKLTFT
+140 HKLTFI

-173 LVISVK
+173 LVISVE
-179 VTDVT
+179 VTDNT
-184 EQVKSVQLNG
+184 QQVKSVKLN
-194 TDVAKDGDNWK
+194 TTEVAKDGDNWK
-205 AKMPNA
+205 AKMPNE

-232 VPEGVELKIEDVSEA
+232 IPEGVELKIEDVSEA

-261 GTALEITVTKKTEGK
+261 GTALEITVTKKPEGK

-295 KADMEDHD
+295 KTDMEAHD

-334 KGAETLTS
+334 KGTETLTS
-342 PAQVAV
+342 PAQVAA

-381 ANEWMFTMPSKAAE
+381 ANEWMFTMPGKAAE
-395 LAVELVEAAKMH
+395 LAVELVEAEKTH
-407 KVTFANG
+407 KVTFADG

-449 TDPKKEVKVVKAN
+449 TNPKKEVKVVKAN

-480 SEDIMLTVEL
+480 TEDITLTVEL
-490 QNKPEPA
+490 Q
-497 KHKLTIAAVEG
+497 
-508 ATVTVTVDGNKVES
+508 
-522 EQEVEEGKKLVVSVE
+522 
-537 VTATDKEV
+537 DK
-545 ESVKLNTTLA
+545 TT
-555 TKNGETYEVEM
+555 
-566 PKAAATLT
+566 
-574 VTLKE
+574 
-579 KAAPQPGEGNVLTIV
+579 PQPGEGNVLTIV

-601 VMNGTT
+601 VMNGAT
-607 EVKSGDKV
+607 EIKSGDKV

-650 YEGNMPDAAATLKV
+650 YEGKMPDAAATLTAA
-664 VLKEKAAPQPGEG
+664 LKEKGAPQPEEG

-701 TKVKAGIDLVITVT
+701 TKVKAGTDLVITVT

-735 ADKSYKVKMSATEAT
+735 ANKSYKVKMSATEAT

-775 MVRELVVSNL
+775 MVRELVVTNL

-810 ELRLAVEDLS
+810 ELRLAVEDLP

-830 NGARKAIRIVK
+830 SGARKAIRIVK

>member
-173 LVISVK
+173 LVISVE
-179 VTDVT
+179 VTDNT
-184 EQVKSVQLNG
+184 QQVKSVKLN
-194 TDVAKDGDNWK
+194 TTEVAKDGDNWK
-205 AKMPNA
+205 AKMPNE

-261 GTALEITVTKKTEGK
+261 GTALEITVTKKPEGK

-334 KGAETLTS
+334 KGTETLTS

-381 ANEWMFTMPSKAAE
+381 ANEWMFTMPGKAAE
-395 LAVELVEAAKMH
+395 LAVELVEAEKTH
-407 KVTFANG
+407 KVTFADG

-449 TDPKKEVKVVKAN
+449 TNPKKEVKVVKAN

-480 SEDIMLTVEL
+480 TEDITLTVEL
-490 QNKPEPA
+490 Q
-497 KHKLTIAAVEG
+497 
-508 ATVTVTVDGNKVES
+508 
-522 EQEVEEGKKLVVSVE
+522 
-537 VTATDKEV
+537 DK
-545 ESVKLNTTLA
+545 TT
-555 TKNGETYEVEM
+555 
-566 PKAAATLT
+566 
-574 VTLKE
+574 
-579 KAAPQPGEGNVLTIV
+579 PQPSEGNVLTIV

-601 VMNGTT
+601 VMNGAT
-607 EVKSGDKV
+607 EIKSGGKV

-664 VLKEKAAPQPGEG
+664 VLKEKGAPQPEEG

-701 TKVKAGIDLVITVT
+701 TKVKAGTDLVITVT

-797 GVVVRAVKPNGAS
+797 GVVVRTVKPNGAS
-810 ELRLAVEDLS
+810 ELRLAVEDLP

-830 NGARKAIRIVK
+830 SGARKAIRIVK

>member
-1 MMSIRNISRVALVLL
+1 MSLRNISRVALVLL
-16 LPLLLGWSTDASAA
+16 LPLLLGWSTDASAG
-30 MRTILKFEKAPTGG
+30 MRKKLNFVKNPDGG
-44 TVKVEWRGSEKDS
+44 TVKVEFNSNGTWQEKN
-57 WKEKQPG
+57 PG
-64 EDVLTAVELK
+64 EDVLNGVQLK
-74 ITATATSGK
+74 ITATPNSGK
-83 EFESLLVNGKDVTNK
+83 EFESMQVNGKDVTNK
-98 VTTTGAETVY
+98 VKTEGTASVY
-108 ECKAT
+108 NCYAA
-113 GEKGKDEG
+113 GESGTD
-121 GKGVMTIVVAF
+121 VMNIVVAF

-173 LVISVK
+173 LVISVE
-179 VTDVT
+179 VTDNT
-184 EQVKSVQLNG
+184 QQVKSVKLN
-194 TDVAKDGDNWK
+194 TTEVAKDGDNWK
-205 AKMPNA
+205 AKMPNE

-232 VPEGVELKIEDVSEA
+232 IPEGVELKIEDVSEA

-261 GTALEITVTKKTEGK
+261 GTALEITVTKKPEGK

-295 KADMEDHD
+295 KTDMEAHD

-334 KGAETLTS
+334 KGTETLTS
-342 PAQVAV
+342 PAQVAA

-381 ANEWMFTMPSKAAE
+381 ANEWMFTMPGKAAE
-395 LAVELVEAAKMH
+395 LAVELVEAEKTH
-407 KVTFANG
+407 KVTFADG

-449 TDPKKEVKVVKAN
+449 TNPNKEVKVVKAN
-462 TTDAT
+462 TIDAT

-480 SEDIMLTVEL
+480 TEDITLTVEL
-490 QNKPEPA
+490 Q
-497 KHKLTIAAVEG
+497 
-508 ATVTVTVDGNKVES
+508 
-522 EQEVEEGKKLVVSVE
+522 
-537 VTATDKEV
+537 DK
-545 ESVKLNTTLA
+545 TT
-555 TKNGETYEVEM
+555 
-566 PKAAATLT
+566 
-574 VTLKE
+574 
-579 KAAPQPGEGNVLTIV
+579 PQPGEGNVLTIE

-615 AKDVKLT
+615 AKDAKLT
-622 VEVSN
+622 VEVSDV
-627 IPADKE
+627 PADKE

-664 VLKEKAAPQPGEG
+664 VLKEKGAPQPEEG

-701 TKVKAGIDLVITVT
+701 TKVKAGTDLVITVT

-797 GVVVRAVKPNGAS
+797 GVVVRTVKPNGAS

>member
-1 MMSIRNISRVALVLL
+1 MSLRNISRVALVLL
-16 LPLLLGWSTDASAA
+16 LPLLLGWSTDASAG
-30 MRTILKFEKAPTGG
+30 MRKKLNFVKNPDGG
-44 TVKVEWRGSEKDS
+44 TVKVEFNSNGTWQEKN
-57 WKEKQPG
+57 PG
-64 EDVLTAVELK
+64 EDVLNGVQLK
-74 ITATATSGK
+74 ITATPNSGK
-83 EFESLLVNGKDVTNK
+83 EFESMLVNGKDVTNK
-98 VTTTGAETVY
+98 VKTEGTASVY
-108 ECKAT
+108 NCYAA
-113 GEKGKDEG
+113 GESGTD
-121 GKGVMTIVVAF
+121 VMNIVVAF

-173 LVISVK
+173 LVISVE
-179 VTDVT
+179 VTDNT
-184 EQVKSVQLNG
+184 QQVKSVKLN
-194 TDVAKDGDNWK
+194 TTEVAKDGDNWK
-205 AKMPNA
+205 AKMPNE

-261 GTALEITVTKKTEGK
+261 GTALEITVTKKPEGK

-295 KADMEDHD
+295 KTDMEAHD

-334 KGAETLTS
+334 KGTEILTS
-342 PAQVAV
+342 PAQVAA
-348 GEDVTLTITLKA
+348 GEDVTLTITLKV

-381 ANEWMFTMPSKAAE
+381 ANEWMFTMPGKAAE
-395 LAVELVEAAKMH
+395 LAVELVEAEKTH
-407 KVTFANG
+407 KVIFANG
-414 EGYTIGVTNIS
+414 EDYTIGVTNIS
-425 GGAQSINTGDKVA
+425 GGAQSINTGEKVA

-449 TDPKKEVKVVKAN
+449 TNPKKEVKVVKAN

-480 SEDIMLTVEL
+480 TEDITLTVEL
-490 QNKPEPA
+490 Q
-497 KHKLTIAAVEG
+497 
-508 ATVTVTVDGNKVES
+508 
-522 EQEVEEGKKLVVSVE
+522 
-537 VTATDKEV
+537 DK
-545 ESVKLNTTLA
+545 T
-555 TKNGETYEVEM
+555 
-566 PKAAATLT
+566 
-574 VTLKE
+574 
-579 KAAPQPGEGNVLTIV
+579 APQPGEGNVLTIE

-664 VLKEKAAPQPGEG
+664 VLKEKGAPQPGEG

-701 TKVKAGIDLVITVT
+701 TKVKAGTDLVITVT

-735 ADKSYKVKMSATEAT
+735 ANKSYKVKMSATEAT

-797 GVVVRAVKPNGAS
+797 GVVVRTVKPNGAS
-810 ELRLAVEDLS
+810 ELRLAVEDLP

-830 NGARKAIRIVK
+830 SGARKAIRIVK

>member
-1 MMSIRNISRVALVLL
+1 MSLRNISRVALVLL
-16 LPLLLGWSTDASAA
+16 LPLLLGWSTDASAG
-30 MRTILKFEKAPTGG
+30 MRKKLNFVKNPDGG
-44 TVKVEWRGSEKDS
+44 TVKVEFNSNGT
-57 WKEKQPG
+57 WKEKNPG
-64 EDVLTAVELK
+64 EDVLNGAQLK
-74 ITATATSGK
+74 ITATPDSGK
-83 EFESLLVNGKDVTNK
+83 EFESMQVNGKDVTNK
-98 VTTTGAETVY
+98 VKTEGTASVY
-108 ECKAT
+108 NCYAA
-113 GEKGKDEG
+113 GESGTD
-121 GKGVMTIVVAF
+121 VMNIVVAF

-173 LVISVK
+173 LVISVE
-179 VTDVT
+179 VTDDT
-184 EQVKSVQLNG
+184 QQVKSVKLN
-194 TDVAKDGDNWK
+194 TTEVAKDGDNWK
-205 AKMPNA
+205 AKMPNE

-261 GTALEITVTKKTEGK
+261 GTALEITVTKKPEGK

-295 KADMEDHD
+295 KTDMEAHD

-334 KGAETLTS
+334 KGTEILTS
-342 PAQVAV
+342 PAQVAA

-381 ANEWMFTMPSKAAE
+381 ANEWMFTMPGKAAE
-395 LAVELVEAAKMH
+395 LAVELVEAEKTH
-407 KVTFANG
+407 KVTFADG

-449 TDPKKEVKVVKAN
+449 TNPNKEVKVVKAN
-462 TTDAT
+462 TIDAT

-480 SEDIMLTVEL
+480 TEDITLTVEL
-490 QNKPEPA
+490 Q
-497 KHKLTIAAVEG
+497 
-508 ATVTVTVDGNKVES
+508 
-522 EQEVEEGKKLVVSVE
+522 
-537 VTATDKEV
+537 DK
-545 ESVKLNTTLA
+545 TT
-555 TKNGETYEVEM
+555 
-566 PKAAATLT
+566 
-574 VTLKE
+574 
-579 KAAPQPGEGNVLTIV
+579 PQPGEGNVLTIE

-601 VMNGTT
+601 VMNGAT

-615 AKDVKLT
+615 AKDAKLT
-622 VEVSN
+622 VEVSDV
-627 IPADKE
+627 PADKE

-664 VLKEKAAPQPGEG
+664 VLKEKGAPQPEEG

-701 TKVKAGIDLVITVT
+701 TKVKAGTDLVITVT

-735 ADKSYKVKMSATEAT
+735 ANKSYKVKMSATEAT

-775 MVRELVVSNL
+775 MVRELVVTNL

-810 ELRLAVEDLS
+810 ELRLAVEDLP
-820 AGVYMLVVER
+820 AGVYMLVVECS
-830 NGARKAIRIVK
+830 GARKAIRIVK

>member
-173 LVISVK
+173 LVISVE
-179 VTDVT
+179 VTDNT
-184 EQVKSVQLNG
+184 QQVKSVKLN
-194 TDVAKDGDNWK
+194 TTEVAKDGDNWK
-205 AKMPNA
+205 AKMPNE

-261 GTALEITVTKKTEGK
+261 GTALEITVTKKPEGK

-334 KGAETLTS
+334 KGTETLTS

-381 ANEWMFTMPSKAAE
+381 ANEWMFTMPGKAAE
-395 LAVELVEAAKMH
+395 LAVELVEAEKTH
-407 KVTFANG
+407 KVTFADG

-449 TDPKKEVKVVKAN
+449 TNPKKEVKVVKAN

-480 SEDIMLTVEL
+480 TEDITLTVEL
-490 QNKPEPA
+490 Q
-497 KHKLTIAAVEG
+497 
-508 ATVTVTVDGNKVES
+508 
-522 EQEVEEGKKLVVSVE
+522 
-537 VTATDKEV
+537 DK
-545 ESVKLNTTLA
+545 TT
-555 TKNGETYEVEM
+555 
-566 PKAAATLT
+566 
-574 VTLKE
+574 
-579 KAAPQPGEGNVLTIV
+579 PQPSEGNVLTIV

-601 VMNGTT
+601 VMNGAT
-607 EVKSGDKV
+607 EIKSGDKV

-664 VLKEKAAPQPGEG
+664 VLKEKGAPQPGEG

-701 TKVKAGIDLVITVT
+701 TKVKAGTDLVITVT

-797 GVVVRAVKPNGAS
+797 GVVVRTVKPNGAS

-830 NGARKAIRIVK
+830 NGVRKAIRIVK

>member
-1 MMSIRNISRVALVLL
+1 
-16 LPLLLGWSTDASAA
+16 

-173 LVISVK
+173 LVISVE
-179 VTDVT
+179 VTDNT
-184 EQVKSVQLNG
+184 QQVKSVKLN
-194 TDVAKDGDNWK
+194 TTEVAKDGDNWK
-205 AKMPNA
+205 AKMPNE

-261 GTALEITVTKKTEGK
+261 GTALEITVTKKPEGK

-288 EEEGGKY
+288 EEESGKY

-334 KGAETLTS
+334 KGTETLTS
-342 PAQVAV
+342 PAQVAA

-381 ANEWMFTMPSKAAE
+381 ANEWMFTMPGKAAE
-395 LAVELVEAAKMH
+395 LAVELVEAEKTH
-407 KVTFANG
+407 KVTFADG

-449 TDPKKEVKVVKAN
+449 TNPKKEVKVVKAN

-480 SEDIMLTVEL
+480 TEDITLTVEL
-490 QNKPEPA
+490 Q
-497 KHKLTIAAVEG
+497 
-508 ATVTVTVDGNKVES
+508 
-522 EQEVEEGKKLVVSVE
+522 
-537 VTATDKEV
+537 DK
-545 ESVKLNTTLA
+545 TT
-555 TKNGETYEVEM
+555 
-566 PKAAATLT
+566 
-574 VTLKE
+574 
-579 KAAPQPGEGNVLTIV
+579 PQPSEGNVLTIV

-601 VMNGTT
+601 VMNGAT
-607 EVKSGDKV
+607 EIKSGGKV

-650 YEGNMPDAAATLKV
+650 YEGKMPDAAATLTV
-664 VLKEKAAPQPGEG
+664 ALKEKGAPQPEEG

-701 TKVKAGIDLVITVT
+701 TKVKAGTDLVITVT

-735 ADKSYKVKMSATEAT
+735 ANKSYKVKMSATEAT

-775 MVRELVVSNL
+775 MVRELVVTNL

-810 ELRLAVEDLS
+810 ELRLAVEDLP

-830 NGARKAIRIVK
+830 SGARKAIRIVK

>member
-1 MMSIRNISRVALVLL
+1 MSLRNISRVALVLL
-16 LPLLLGWSTDASAA
+16 LPLLLGWSTDASAG
-30 MRTILKFEKAPTGG
+30 MRKKLNFVKNPDGG
-44 TVKVEWRGSEKDS
+44 TVKVEFNSNGTWQEKN
-57 WKEKQPG
+57 PG
-64 EDVLTAVELK
+64 EDVLNGVQLK
-74 ITATATSGK
+74 ITATPNSGK
-83 EFESLLVNGKDVTNK
+83 EFESMLVNGKDVTNK
-98 VTTTGAETVY
+98 VKTEGTASVY
-108 ECKAT
+108 NCYAA
-113 GEKGKDEG
+113 GESGTD
-121 GKGVMTIVVAF
+121 VMNIVVAF

-173 LVISVK
+173 LVISVE
-179 VTDVT
+179 VTDNT
-184 EQVKSVQLNG
+184 QQVKSVKLN
-194 TDVAKDGDNWK
+194 TTEVAKDGDNWK
-205 AKMPNA
+205 AKMPNE

-220 EKPAAQSMIMLD
+220 EKPAAQTMIMLD

-261 GTALEITVTKKTEGK
+261 GTALEITVTKKPEGK

-295 KADMEDHD
+295 KTDMEAHD

-334 KGAETLTS
+334 KGTEILTS
-342 PAQVAV
+342 PAQVAA

-381 ANEWMFTMPSKAAE
+381 ANEWMFTMPGKAAE
-395 LAVELVEAAKMH
+395 LAVELVEAEKTH
-407 KVTFANG
+407 KVTFADG

-449 TDPKKEVKVVKAN
+449 TNPNKEVKVVKAN
-462 TTDAT
+462 TIDAT

-480 SEDIMLTVEL
+480 TEDITLTVEL
-490 QNKPEPA
+490 Q
-497 KHKLTIAAVEG
+497 
-508 ATVTVTVDGNKVES
+508 
-522 EQEVEEGKKLVVSVE
+522 
-537 VTATDKEV
+537 DK
-545 ESVKLNTTLA
+545 TT
-555 TKNGETYEVEM
+555 
-566 PKAAATLT
+566 
-574 VTLKE
+574 
-579 KAAPQPGEGNVLTIV
+579 PQPGEGNVLTIE

-601 VMNGTT
+601 VMNGAT

-615 AKDVKLT
+615 AKDAKLM

-650 YEGNMPDAAATLKV
+650 YEGKMPDAAATLKV
-664 VLKEKAAPQPGEG
+664 VLKEKGAPQPEEG

-701 TKVKAGIDLVITVT
+701 TKVKAGTDLVITVT

-735 ADKSYKVKMSATEAT
+735 ADKSYKVKMSAAEAT

-797 GVVVRAVKPNGAS
+797 GVVVRTVKPNGAS
-810 ELRLAVEDLS
+810 ELRLAVEDLP

-830 NGARKAIRIVK
+830 NGVRKAIRIVK

>member
-173 LVISVK
+173 LVISVE
-179 VTDVT
+179 VTDNT
-184 EQVKSVQLNG
+184 QQVKSVKLN
-194 TDVAKDGDNWK
+194 TTEVAKDGDNWK
-205 AKMPNA
+205 AKMPNE

-232 VPEGVELKIEDVSEA
+232 IPEGVELKIEDVSEA

-261 GTALEITVTKKTEGK
+261 GTALEITVTKKPEGK
-276 LIDKVLFDNEEL
+276 LVDKVLFDNEEL

-295 KADMEDHD
+295 KTDMEDHN

-308 TLKQDPAAPK
+308 TLKQDPTAPK

-334 KGAETLTS
+334 KGTETLTS

-395 LAVELVEAAKMH
+395 LAVELVEAEKTH
-407 KVTFANG
+407 KVIFANG
-414 EGYTIGVTNIS
+414 EDYTIGVTNIS

-449 TDPKKEVKVVKAN
+449 TNPKKEVKVVKAN

-480 SEDIMLTVEL
+480 TEDITLTVEL
-490 QNKPEPA
+490 Q
-497 KHKLTIAAVEG
+497 
-508 ATVTVTVDGNKVES
+508 
-522 EQEVEEGKKLVVSVE
+522 
-537 VTATDKEV
+537 DK
-545 ESVKLNTTLA
+545 TT
-555 TKNGETYEVEM
+555 
-566 PKAAATLT
+566 
-574 VTLKE
+574 
-579 KAAPQPGEGNVLTIV
+579 PQPSEGNVLTIE

-664 VLKEKAAPQPGEG
+664 VLKEKGAPQPGEG

-701 TKVKAGIDLVITVT
+701 TKVKAGTDLVITVT

-797 GVVVRAVKPNGAS
+797 GVVVRTVKPNGAS

-830 NGARKAIRIVK
+830 NGVRKAIRIVK

>member
-1 MMSIRNISRVALVLL
+1 MSLRNISRVALVLL
-16 LPLLLGWSTDASAA
+16 LPLLLGWSTDASAG
-30 MRTILKFEKAPTGG
+30 MRKKLNFVKNPDGG
-44 TVKVEWRGSEKDS
+44 TVKVEFNSNGT
-57 WKEKQPG
+57 WKEKNPG
-64 EDVLTAVELK
+64 EDVLNGAQLK
-74 ITATATSGK
+74 ITATPDSGK
-83 EFESLLVNGKDVTNK
+83 EFESMQVNGKDVTNK
-98 VTTTGAETVY
+98 VKTEGTASVY
-108 ECKAT
+108 NCYAA
-113 GEKGKDEG
+113 GESGTD
-121 GKGVMTIVVAF
+121 VMNIVVAF

-173 LVISVK
+173 LVISVE
-179 VTDVT
+179 VTDNT
-184 EQVKSVQLNG
+184 QQVKSVKLN
-194 TDVAKDGDNWK
+194 TTEVAKDGDNWK
-205 AKMPNA
+205 AKMPNE

-261 GTALEITVTKKTEGK
+261 GTALEITVTKKPEGK

-334 KGAETLTS
+334 KGTETLTS

-381 ANEWMFTMPSKAAE
+381 ANEWMFTMPGKAAE
-395 LAVELVEAAKMH
+395 LAVELVEAEKTH
-407 KVTFANG
+407 KVTFADG

-449 TDPKKEVKVVKAN
+449 TNPKKEVKVVKAN

-480 SEDIMLTVEL
+480 TEDITLTVEL
-490 QNKPEPA
+490 Q
-497 KHKLTIAAVEG
+497 
-508 ATVTVTVDGNKVES
+508 
-522 EQEVEEGKKLVVSVE
+522 
-537 VTATDKEV
+537 DK
-545 ESVKLNTTLA
+545 TT
-555 TKNGETYEVEM
+555 
-566 PKAAATLT
+566 
-574 VTLKE
+574 
-579 KAAPQPGEGNVLTIV
+579 PQPSEGNVLTIV

-601 VMNGTT
+601 VMNGAT
-607 EVKSGDKV
+607 EIKSGDKV

-664 VLKEKAAPQPGEG
+664 VLKEKGAPQPEEG

-735 ADKSYKVKMSATEAT
+735 ANKSYKVKMSATEAT

-797 GVVVRAVKPNGAS
+797 GVVVRTVKPNGAS
-810 ELRLAVEDLS
+810 ELRLAVEDLP

-830 NGARKAIRIVK
+830 NGARKAIRNVK

>member
-1 MMSIRNISRVALVLL
+1 MSLRNISRVALVLL
-16 LPLLLGWSTDASAA
+16 LPLLLGWSTDVSAG
-30 MRTILKFEKAPTGG
+30 MRKKLNFVKNPDGG
-44 TVKVEWRGSEKDS
+44 TVKVEFNSNGT
-57 WKEKQPG
+57 WKEKNPG
-64 EDVLTAVELK
+64 EDVLNGAQLK
-74 ITATATSGK
+74 ITATPDSGK
-83 EFESLLVNGKDVTNK
+83 EFESMQVNGKDVTNK
-98 VTTTGAETVY
+98 VKTEGTASVY
-108 ECKAT
+108 NCYAA
-113 GEKGKDEG
+113 GESGTD
-121 GKGVMTIVVAF
+121 VMNIVVAF

-140 HKLTFT
+140 HKLTFI

-173 LVISVK
+173 LVISVE
-179 VTDVT
+179 VTDNT
-184 EQVKSVQLNG
+184 QQVKSVKLN
-194 TDVAKDGDNWK
+194 TTEVAKDGDNWK
-205 AKMPNA
+205 AKMPNE

-232 VPEGVELKIEDVSEA
+232 IPEGVELKIEDVSEA

-261 GTALEITVTKKTEGK
+261 GTALEITVTKKPEGK

-295 KADMEDHD
+295 KTDMEAHD

-334 KGAETLTS
+334 KGTETLTS
-342 PAQVAV
+342 PAQVAA

-381 ANEWMFTMPSKAAE
+381 ANEWMFTMPGKAAE
-395 LAVELVEAAKMH
+395 LAVELVEAEKTH
-407 KVTFANG
+407 KVTFADG

-449 TDPKKEVKVVKAN
+449 TNPKKEVKVVKAN

-480 SEDIMLTVEL
+480 TEDITLTVEL
-490 QNKPEPA
+490 Q
-497 KHKLTIAAVEG
+497 
-508 ATVTVTVDGNKVES
+508 
-522 EQEVEEGKKLVVSVE
+522 
-537 VTATDKEV
+537 DK
-545 ESVKLNTTLA
+545 TT
-555 TKNGETYEVEM
+555 
-566 PKAAATLT
+566 
-574 VTLKE
+574 
-579 KAAPQPGEGNVLTIV
+579 PQPGEGNVLTIE

-601 VMNGTT
+601 VMNGAT

-622 VEVSN
+622 VEVSDV
-627 IPADKE
+627 PADKE
-633 IEKVTLNEVEM
+633 IEKVTLNEAEM

-664 VLKEKAAPQPGEG
+664 VLKEKGAPQPEEG

-701 TKVKAGIDLVITVT
+701 TKVKAGTDLVITVT

>member
-1 MMSIRNISRVALVLL
+1 MSLRNISRVALVLL
-16 LPLLLGWSTDASAA
+16 LPLLLGWSTDASAG
-30 MRTILKFEKAPTGG
+30 MRKKLNFVKNPDGG
-44 TVKVEWRGSEKDS
+44 TVKVEFNSNGT
-57 WKEKQPG
+57 WKEKNPG
-64 EDVLTAVELK
+64 EDVLNGAQLK
-74 ITATATSGK
+74 ITATPDSGK
-83 EFESLLVNGKDVTNK
+83 EFESMQVNGKDVTNK
-98 VTTTGAETVY
+98 VKTEGTASVY
-108 ECKAT
+108 NCYAA
-113 GEKGKDEG
+113 GESGTD
-121 GKGVMTIVVAF
+121 VMNIVVAF

-173 LVISVK
+173 LVISVE
-179 VTDVT
+179 VTDNT
-184 EQVKSVQLNG
+184 QQVKSVKLN
-194 TDVAKDGDNWK
+194 TTEVAKDGDNWK
-205 AKMPNA
+205 AKMPNE

-261 GTALEITVTKKTEGK
+261 GTALEITVTKKPEGK

-334 KGAETLTS
+334 KGTETLTS

-381 ANEWMFTMPSKAAE
+381 ANEWMFTMPGKAAE
-395 LAVELVEAAKMH
+395 LAVELVEAEKTH
-407 KVTFANG
+407 KVTFADG

-449 TDPKKEVKVVKAN
+449 TNPKKEVKVVKAN

-480 SEDIMLTVEL
+480 TEDITLTVEL
-490 QNKPEPA
+490 Q
-497 KHKLTIAAVEG
+497 
-508 ATVTVTVDGNKVES
+508 
-522 EQEVEEGKKLVVSVE
+522 
-537 VTATDKEV
+537 DK
-545 ESVKLNTTLA
+545 TT
-555 TKNGETYEVEM
+555 
-566 PKAAATLT
+566 
-574 VTLKE
+574 
-579 KAAPQPGEGNVLTIV
+579 PQPSEGNVLTIV

-601 VMNGTT
+601 VMNGAT
-607 EVKSGDKV
+607 EIKSGDKV

-664 VLKEKAAPQPGEG
+664 VLKEKGAPQPEEG

-735 ADKSYKVKMSATEAT
+735 ANKSYKVKMSATEAT

-797 GVVVRAVKPNGAS
+797 GVVVRTVKPNGAS
-810 ELRLAVEDLS
+810 ELRLAVEDLP

>member
-173 LVISVK
+173 LVISVE
-179 VTDVT
+179 VTDNT
-184 EQVKSVQLNG
+184 QQVKSVKLN
-194 TDVAKDGDNWK
+194 TTEVSKDGDNWK
-205 AKMPNA
+205 AKMPNE

-261 GTALEITVTKKTEGK
+261 GTALEITVTKKPEGK

-334 KGAETLTS
+334 KGTETLTS

-381 ANEWMFTMPSKAAE
+381 ANEWMFTMPGKAAE
-395 LAVELVEAAKMH
+395 LAVELVEAEKTH
-407 KVTFANG
+407 KVTFADG

-449 TDPKKEVKVVKAN
+449 TNPKKEVKVVKAN

-480 SEDIMLTVEL
+480 TEDITLTVEL
-490 QNKPEPA
+490 Q
-497 KHKLTIAAVEG
+497 
-508 ATVTVTVDGNKVES
+508 
-522 EQEVEEGKKLVVSVE
+522 
-537 VTATDKEV
+537 DK
-545 ESVKLNTTLA
+545 TT
-555 TKNGETYEVEM
+555 
-566 PKAAATLT
+566 
-574 VTLKE
+574 
-579 KAAPQPGEGNVLTIV
+579 PQPSEGNVLTIV

-601 VMNGTT
+601 VMNGAT
-607 EVKSGDKV
+607 EIKSGDKV

-650 YEGNMPDAAATLKV
+650 YEGKMPDAAATLTV
-664 VLKEKAAPQPGEG
+664 ALKEKGAPQPEEG

-701 TKVKAGIDLVITVT
+701 TKVKAGTDLVITVT

-735 ADKSYKVKMSATEAT
+735 ANKSYKVKMSATEAT

-775 MVRELVVSNL
+775 MVRELVVTNL

-810 ELRLAVEDLS
+810 ELRLAVEDLP

-830 NGARKAIRIVK
+830 SGARKAIRIVK

>member
-121 GKGVMTIVVAF
+121 DKGVMTIVVAF

-173 LVISVK
+173 LVISVE
-179 VTDVT
+179 VTDNT
-184 EQVKSVQLNG
+184 QQVKSVKLN
-194 TDVAKDGDNWK
+194 TTEVAKDDDNWK
-205 AKMPNA
+205 AKMPNE

-261 GTALEITVTKKTEGK
+261 GTALEITVTKKPEGK

-334 KGAETLTS
+334 KGTETLTS

-381 ANEWMFTMPSKAAE
+381 ANEWMFTMPGKAAE
-395 LAVELVEAAKMH
+395 LAVELVEAEKTH
-407 KVTFANG
+407 KVTFADG

-449 TDPKKEVKVVKAN
+449 TNPKKEVKVVKAN

-480 SEDIMLTVEL
+480 TEDITLTVEL
-490 QNKPEPA
+490 Q
-497 KHKLTIAAVEG
+497 
-508 ATVTVTVDGNKVES
+508 
-522 EQEVEEGKKLVVSVE
+522 
-537 VTATDKEV
+537 DK
-545 ESVKLNTTLA
+545 TT
-555 TKNGETYEVEM
+555 
-566 PKAAATLT
+566 
-574 VTLKE
+574 
-579 KAAPQPGEGNVLTIV
+579 PQPSEGNVLTIE

-601 VMNGTT
+601 VMNGAT
-607 EVKSGDKV
+607 EIKSGDKV

-664 VLKEKAAPQPGEG
+664 VLKEKGAPQPEEG

-701 TKVKAGIDLVITVT
+701 TKVKAGTDLVITVT

-735 ADKSYKVKMSATEAT
+735 ANKSYKVKMSATEAT

-830 NGARKAIRIVK
+830 NGVRKAIRIVK

>member
-173 LVISVK
+173 LVISVE
-179 VTDVT
+179 VTDNT
-184 EQVKSVQLNG
+184 QQVKSVKLN
-194 TDVAKDGDNWK
+194 TTEVAKDGDNWK
-205 AKMPNA
+205 AKMPNE

-247 TPKPVIPNQTKVME
+247 TPKPVIPNQTKVVE
-261 GTALEITVTKKTEGK
+261 GTALEITVTKKPEGK

-334 KGAETLTS
+334 KGTETLTS

-381 ANEWMFTMPSKAAE
+381 ANEWMFTMPGKAAE
-395 LAVELVEAAKMH
+395 LAVELVEAEKTH
-407 KVTFANG
+407 KVTFADG

-449 TDPKKEVKVVKAN
+449 TNPKKEVKVVKAN

-480 SEDIMLTVEL
+480 TEDITLTVEL
-490 QNKPEPA
+490 Q
-497 KHKLTIAAVEG
+497 
-508 ATVTVTVDGNKVES
+508 
-522 EQEVEEGKKLVVSVE
+522 
-537 VTATDKEV
+537 DK
-545 ESVKLNTTLA
+545 TT
-555 TKNGETYEVEM
+555 
-566 PKAAATLT
+566 
-574 VTLKE
+574 
-579 KAAPQPGEGNVLTIV
+579 PQPSEGNVLTIV

-601 VMNGTT
+601 VMNGAT
-607 EVKSGDKV
+607 EVKSGAKV
-615 AKDVKLT
+615 AKDAKLM
-622 VEVSN
+622 VEVSDV
-627 IPADKE
+627 PADKE

-650 YEGNMPDAAATLKV
+650 YEGKMPDAAATLTV
-664 VLKEKAAPQPGEG
+664 ALKEKGAPQPEEG

-701 TKVKAGIDLVITVT
+701 TKVKAGTDLVITVT

-735 ADKSYKVKMSATEAT
+735 ANKSYKVKMSATEAT

-775 MVRELVVSNL
+775 MVRELVVTNL

>member
-1 MMSIRNISRVALVLL
+1 MSLRNISRVALVLL
-16 LPLLLGWSTDASAA
+16 LPLLLGWSTGASAG
-30 MRTILKFEKAPTGG
+30 MRKKLNFVKNPDGG
-44 TVKVEWRGSEKDS
+44 TVKVEFNSNGTWQEKN
-57 WKEKQPG
+57 PG
-64 EDVLTAVELK
+64 EDVLNGVQLK
-74 ITATATSGK
+74 ITATPNSGK
-83 EFESLLVNGKDVTNK
+83 EFESMLVNGKDVTNK
-98 VTTTGAETVY
+98 VKTEGTASVY
-108 ECKAT
+108 NCYAA
-113 GEKGKDEG
+113 GESGTD
-121 GKGVMTIVVAF
+121 VMNIVVAF

-173 LVISVK
+173 LVISVE
-179 VTDVT
+179 VTDDT
-184 EQVKSVQLNG
+184 QQVKSVKLN
-194 TDVAKDGDNWK
+194 TTEVAKDGDNWK
-205 AKMPNA
+205 AKMPNE

-261 GTALEITVTKKTEGK
+261 GTALEITVTKKPEGK

-295 KADMEDHD
+295 KTDMEAHD

-334 KGAETLTS
+334 KGTEILTS
-342 PAQVAV
+342 PAQVAA
-348 GEDVTLTITLKA
+348 GEDVTLTITLKT

-381 ANEWMFTMPSKAAE
+381 ANEWMFTMPGKAAE
-395 LAVELVEAAKMH
+395 LAVELVEAEKTH
-407 KVTFANG
+407 KVTFADG

-449 TDPKKEVKVVKAN
+449 TNPKKEVKVVKAN

-480 SEDIMLTVEL
+480 TEDITLTVEL
-490 QNKPEPA
+490 Q
-497 KHKLTIAAVEG
+497 
-508 ATVTVTVDGNKVES
+508 
-522 EQEVEEGKKLVVSVE
+522 
-537 VTATDKEV
+537 DK
-545 ESVKLNTTLA
+545 TT
-555 TKNGETYEVEM
+555 
-566 PKAAATLT
+566 
-574 VTLKE
+574 
-579 KAAPQPGEGNVLTIV
+579 PQPSEGNVLTIV

-601 VMNGTT
+601 VMNGAT
-607 EVKSGDKV
+607 EIKSGDKV

-650 YEGNMPDAAATLKV
+650 YEGKMPDAAATLTV
-664 VLKEKAAPQPGEG
+664 ALKEKGAPQPEEG

-701 TKVKAGIDLVITVT
+701 TKVKAGTDLVITVT

-735 ADKSYKVKMSATEAT
+735 ANKSYKVKMSATEAT

-797 GVVVRAVKPNGAS
+797 GVVVRTVKPNGAS
-810 ELRLAVEDLS
+810 ELRLAVEDLP
-820 AGVYMLVVER
+820 AGVYMLMVER
-830 NGARKAIRIVK
+830 SGARKAIRIVK

>member
-179 VTDVT
+179 VTDNT
-184 EQVKSVQLNG
+184 QQVKSVKLN
-194 TDVAKDGDNWK
+194 TTEVAKDGDNWK
-205 AKMPNA
+205 AKMPNE

-232 VPEGVELKIEDVSEA
+232 IPEGVELKIEDVSEA

-261 GTALEITVTKKTEGK
+261 GTALEITVTKKPEGK

-334 KGAETLTS
+334 KGTETLTS

-381 ANEWMFTMPSKAAE
+381 ANEWMFTMPGKAAE
-395 LAVELVEAAKMH
+395 LAVELVEAEKTH
-407 KVTFANG
+407 KVTFADG

-449 TDPKKEVKVVKAN
+449 TNPKKEVKVVKAN

-480 SEDIMLTVEL
+480 TEDITLTVEL
-490 QNKPEPA
+490 Q
-497 KHKLTIAAVEG
+497 
-508 ATVTVTVDGNKVES
+508 
-522 EQEVEEGKKLVVSVE
+522 
-537 VTATDKEV
+537 DK
-545 ESVKLNTTLA
+545 TT
-555 TKNGETYEVEM
+555 
-566 PKAAATLT
+566 
-574 VTLKE
+574 
-579 KAAPQPGEGNVLTIV
+579 PQPSEGNVLTIE

-650 YEGNMPDAAATLKV
+650 YEGKMPDAAATLTV
-664 VLKEKAAPQPGEG
+664 ALKEKGAPQPEEG

-701 TKVKAGIDLVITVT
+701 TKVKAGTDLVITVT

-735 ADKSYKVKMSATEAT
+735 ANKSYKVKMSATEAT

-775 MVRELVVSNL
+775 MVRELVVTNL

-797 GVVVRAVKPNGAS
+797 GVVVRTVKPNGAS
-810 ELRLAVEDLS
+810 ELRLAVEDLP

>member
-173 LVISVK
+173 LVISVE
-179 VTDVT
+179 VTDNT
-184 EQVKSVQLNG
+184 QQVKSVKLN
-194 TDVAKDGDNWK
+194 TTEVAKDGDNWK
-205 AKMPNA
+205 AKMPNE

-261 GTALEITVTKKTEGK
+261 GTALEITVTKKPEGK

-334 KGAETLTS
+334 KGTETLTS

-381 ANEWMFTMPSKAAE
+381 ANEWMFTMPGKAAE
-395 LAVELVEAAKMH
+395 LAVELVEAEKTH
-407 KVTFANG
+407 KVTFADG

-449 TDPKKEVKVVKAN
+449 TNPKKEVKVVKAN

-480 SEDIMLTVEL
+480 TEDITLTVEL
-490 QNKPEPA
+490 Q
-497 KHKLTIAAVEG
+497 
-508 ATVTVTVDGNKVES
+508 
-522 EQEVEEGKKLVVSVE
+522 
-537 VTATDKEV
+537 DK
-545 ESVKLNTTLA
+545 TT
-555 TKNGETYEVEM
+555 
-566 PKAAATLT
+566 
-574 VTLKE
+574 
-579 KAAPQPGEGNVLTIV
+579 PQPSEGNVLTIE

-601 VMNGTT
+601 VMNGAT

-615 AKDVKLT
+615 AKDAKLT
-622 VEVSN
+622 VEVSDV
-627 IPADKE
+627 PADKE
-633 IEKVTLNEVEM
+633 IEKVTLNEAEM

-664 VLKEKAAPQPGEG
+664 VLKEKGAPQPEEG

-701 TKVKAGIDLVITVT
+701 TKVKAGTDLVITVT

-797 GVVVRAVKPNGAS
+797 GVVVRTVKPNGAS

>member
-173 LVISVK
+173 LVISVE
-179 VTDVT
+179 VTDNT
-184 EQVKSVQLNG
+184 QQVKSVKLN
-194 TDVAKDGDNWK
+194 TTEVAKDGDNWK
-205 AKMPNA
+205 AKMPNE

-261 GTALEITVTKKTEGK
+261 GTALEITVTKKPEGK

-334 KGAETLTS
+334 KGTETLTS

-381 ANEWMFTMPSKAAE
+381 ANEWMFTMPGKAAE
-395 LAVELVEAAKMH
+395 LAVELVEAEKTH
-407 KVTFANG
+407 KVTFADG

-438 EGTELLAEITV
+438 EGTELLAEIN
-449 TDPKKEVKVVKAN
+449 PKKEVKVVEAN

-480 SEDIMLTVEL
+480 TEDITLTVEL
-490 QNKPEPA
+490 Q
-497 KHKLTIAAVEG
+497 
-508 ATVTVTVDGNKVES
+508 
-522 EQEVEEGKKLVVSVE
+522 
-537 VTATDKEV
+537 DK
-545 ESVKLNTTLA
+545 TT
-555 TKNGETYEVEM
+555 
-566 PKAAATLT
+566 
-574 VTLKE
+574 
-579 KAAPQPGEGNVLTIV
+579 PQPSEGNVLTIV

-601 VMNGTT
+601 VMNGAT
-607 EVKSGDKV
+607 EVKSGAKV

-664 VLKEKAAPQPGEG
+664 VLKEKGAPQPEEG

-701 TKVKAGIDLVITVT
+701 TKVKAGTDLVITVT

-830 NGARKAIRIVK
+830 NGVRKAIRIVK